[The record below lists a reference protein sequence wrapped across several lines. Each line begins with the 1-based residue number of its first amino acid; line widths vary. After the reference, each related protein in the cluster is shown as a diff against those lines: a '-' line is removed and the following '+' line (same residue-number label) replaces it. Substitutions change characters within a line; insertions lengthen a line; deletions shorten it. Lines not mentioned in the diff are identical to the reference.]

1 MPLINEGKD
10 TTNVAS
16 QGNNQIIKNSPI
28 SYQAAAFSTPLL
40 KLQRENLGYTPF
52 EYWKGPKPVIP
63 RPERAR
69 GPITSRRT
77 TTIAVREIDTSSS
90 LGAQQLSRSA
100 TAPAATTTTT
110 VALVAHLE
118 GRAEKNT
125 TTLTGWDDNTDEK
138 KRIDQ
143 NQNKLDWGSTITDP
157 PTAKNMGWTDAY
169 NNGGNNHFRSAG
181 PTSFHVHDRH
191 GSVELLTQQPPSYA
205 SAQLPPRP
213 TANMKGNV
221 NSNWDPRG
229 WGWKKWAGVALV
241 LIVAII
247 AGVVA
252 GVLVA
257 KANRYPDYSKLT
269 YTLEDTYSGEDF
281 FDNFDYFEGYD
292 PTSGFVHYVP
302 QARAESL
309 NTNMVVNLQNLTY
322 ASSSTAV
329 LRVDTSVGNTSSPD
343 ASTGRFSVRVTS
355 KTQYD
360 SGLFIFDVKH
370 TPYGCGTWPA
380 LWLSDPSNWPT
391 NGEIDVMEAVNKA
404 TDGNQMTLHTD
415 DGCDMKVKRKMTGTA
430 QYKTCSNTTNDN
442 AGCGVLG
449 DADSSYGTGF
459 NSGGG
464 GVMAVEWR
472 DAGIR
477 MWQFARDSI
486 PDDISSGS
494 SPDPS
499 SWGTAAADFPN
510 TDCSISS
517 HFKNQSII
525 ANIDL
530 CGDWAGNVYADS
542 GCPSSCEDYVANY
555 PSAFKNAY
563 WEFGSFSVYKA
574 S

>member
-1 MPLINEGKD
+1 MD
-10 TTNVAS
+10 
-16 QGNNQIIKNSPI
+16 
-28 SYQAAAFSTPLL
+28 
-40 KLQRENLGYTPF
+40 
-52 EYWKGPKPVIP
+52 
-63 RPERAR
+63 
-69 GPITSRRT
+69 
-77 TTIAVREIDTSSS
+77 
-90 LGAQQLSRSA
+90 
-100 TAPAATTTTT
+100 
-110 VALVAHLE
+110 AHH
-118 GRAEKNT
+118 A
-125 TTLTGWDDNTDEK
+125 
-138 KRIDQ
+138 
-143 NQNKLDWGSTITDP
+143 
-157 PTAKNMGWTDAY
+157 
-169 NNGGNNHFRSAG
+169 RSAG
-181 PTSFHVHDRH
+181 PSVFQVHDRH
-191 GSVELLTQQPPSYA
+191 GSVELLTSRPPSYA
-205 SAQLPPRP
+205 SNGAKLPPRD
-213 TANMKGNV
+213 NMKRTAAT
-221 NSNWDPRG
+221 SNWDPRG
-229 WGWKKWAGVALV
+229 WRKRTWAGVALV
-241 LIVAII
+241 LIAAII

-269 YTLEDTYSGEDF
+269 YSLKDTYSGTDF

-302 QARAESL
+302 AATAESL
-309 NTNMVVNLQNLTY
+309 NLTY

-380 LWLSDPSNWPT
+380 LWLSDPSNWPE
-391 NGEIDVMEAVNKA
+391 NGEIDVMEAVNLA

-430 QYKTCSNTTNDN
+430 QYKTCSNETNDN

-449 DADSSYGTGF
+449 STSSYGTGF
-459 NSGGG
+459 NSDGGG
-464 GVMAVEWR
+464 IMALEWR

-477 MWQFARDSI
+477 MWQFGRDSI
-486 PDDISSGS
+486 PDDITAGT

-499 SWGTAAADFPN
+499 SWGTASADFPN
-510 TDCSISS
+510 TDCSVSS

-530 CGDWAGNVYADS
+530 CGDWAGGVYADS
-542 GCPSSCEDYVANY
+542 GCPSTCTDYVANY

-563 WEFGSFSVYKA
+563 WEFGSFKVY
-574 S
+574 SSS

>member
-1 MPLINEGKD
+1 
-10 TTNVAS
+10 
-16 QGNNQIIKNSPI
+16 
-28 SYQAAAFSTPLL
+28 
-40 KLQRENLGYTPF
+40 
-52 EYWKGPKPVIP
+52 
-63 RPERAR
+63 
-69 GPITSRRT
+69 
-77 TTIAVREIDTSSS
+77 
-90 LGAQQLSRSA
+90 
-100 TAPAATTTTT
+100 
-110 VALVAHLE
+110 
-118 GRAEKNT
+118 
-125 TTLTGWDDNTDEK
+125 
-138 KRIDQ
+138 
-143 NQNKLDWGSTITDP
+143 
-157 PTAKNMGWTDAY
+157 MGWTDAY

-191 GSVELLTQQPPSYA
+191 GSVELLTQQPPSYD

-309 NTNMVVNLQNLTY
+309 NLTY